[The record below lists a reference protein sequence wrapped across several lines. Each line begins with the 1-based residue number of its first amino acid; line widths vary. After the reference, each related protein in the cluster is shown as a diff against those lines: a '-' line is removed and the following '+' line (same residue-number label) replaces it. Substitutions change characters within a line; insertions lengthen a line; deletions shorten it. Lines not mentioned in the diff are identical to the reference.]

1 MPDWIRRRLTYAN
14 VMATVAVFIA
24 LGGSSYAVTRINGSQ
39 LKNSSVA
46 GKKLKRNTLGGAR
59 INESRLGRVPRARL
73 ADRVG
78 GLSAE
83 ELEQRCPAGTVHR
96 IGACVERT
104 ARPAAQYSLAIDT
117 CQREAF
123 KGFAE
128 GAGRLPTWGELYRTM
143 NGGGV
148 TGITAPGELTGEI
161 ADVRPDGTVLAVVLT
176 SAAGRSTLVPDST
189 MEGGARPYRCAIDPV
204 NSDVTDP
211 PG

>member
-24 LGGSSYAVTRINGSQ
+24 LGGSSYAVSRISGSR
-39 LKNSSVA
+39 LKNNSVA
-46 GKKLKRNTLGGAR
+46 GEKLKRNTLGGAR
-59 INESRLGRVPRARL
+59 IKESRLGRVPRTRL
-73 ADRVG
+73 ADRLG
-78 GLSAE
+78 GLSAGQ
-83 ELEQRCPAGTVHR
+83 LQQRCPAGTVHR

-104 ARPAAQYSLAIDT
+104 ARPAAQYSLAIDI

-128 GAGRLPTWGELYRTM
+128 GAGRLPTWGELYRTV
-143 NGGGV
+143 NGPGA
-148 TGITAPGELTGEI
+148 TLTAPAELTAEI
-161 ADVRPDGTVLAVVLT
+161 AGIRPDGRLMVVALVDAGGT
-176 SAAGRSTLVPDST
+176 STSVPNSTAD
-189 MEGGARPYRCAIDPV
+189 GGARPYRCAMDPV